1 MIIPERVRAIRI
13 ERNISLEEVERR
25 AGLPPSYLTDLENEQ
40 LIPRLD
46 VLEEIAR
53 ALDVPLPELFYD
65 GKTSPDLRNLQRRR
79 TADEIAVGDSFE
91 RPKKSRT

>member
-1 MIIPERVRAIRI
+1 VIIPERVRAIRI

-40 LIPRLD
+40 LIPPLD

-65 GKTSPDLRNLQRRR
+65 AKTTPDLRNLQSRQ
-79 TADEIAVGDSFE
+79 TADEIAGGDDLEES
-91 RPKKSRT
+91 KKSRT